1 MTTAI
6 ETHRAWLDIC
16 FGAGFLV
23 LAVIE
28 YLTGWSSMMYQGFVS
43 REKDPINYWACVA
56 IMAGVGVVAIG
67 LGVSKLL

>member
-1 MTTAI
+1 VITPI
-6 ETHRAWLDIC
+6 EAHHAWLDIY

-28 YLTGWSSMMYQGFVS
+28 YLTGWTSMIYQGFVS
-43 REKDPINYWACVA
+43 REKDPINYWAGVT